1 VSRAK
6 RREKAEGELEHLE
19 ARLRARLIAALHH
32 CAHGHWGLFGQND
45 AAERAM
51 GRYRPRLTPVE
62 VGELLQ
68 LGEEID
74 ALRSSLGY
82 SDGNALFARLKAYR
96 RLPSA
101 SAPAEPRLAQQF
113 LAELDDAAA
122 PGGSDPTA

>member
-1 VSRAK
+1 MSRAK

-19 ARLRARLIAALHH
+19 VRFRERLIAALDR
-32 CAHGHWGLFGQND
+32 CAQGQWGLFGRNA
-45 AAERAM
+45 AAEHAM
-51 GRYRPRLTPVE
+51 GRYRERSTPVE

-82 SDGNALFARLKAYR
+82 SDGNTLFARLKLYR
-96 RLPSA
+96 RMPAA

-113 LAELDDAAA
+113 LAELDAAA
-122 PGGSDPTA
+122 VRAGIDPTR